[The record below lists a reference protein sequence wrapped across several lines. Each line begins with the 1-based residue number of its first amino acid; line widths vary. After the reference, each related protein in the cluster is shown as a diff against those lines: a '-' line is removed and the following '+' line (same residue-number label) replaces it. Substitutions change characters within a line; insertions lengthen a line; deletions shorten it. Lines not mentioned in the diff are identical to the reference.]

1 MAKERKL
8 LTPVHTFTLSPFAL
22 SLIHSFAL
30 SLMKLLVIG
39 AHSGDFVWRA
49 AGTIAKAL
57 DQGAETLVV
66 ALSYGERGESGELW
80 KENPNRTVDSV
91 KAIRHAQA
99 QQAAD
104 ILGTSIQ
111 FLDWGDYPMLLTDE
125 RVAQLTNLIGDVEPT
140 VILTHSEKDP
150 FNPDHPLAFQA
161 VQRARLL
168 SSGAGVPSAFKNID
182 PPVWYSFEPH
192 QPELCGFVPDT
203 FIDIT
208 SVMEKKRAA
217 MACMGAQTY
226 LRDYYAELAARRAN
240 HARRISGQKQVQFA
254 EAFQRQ
260 VPRVTDSI
268 F

>member
-1 MAKERKL
+1 MKK
-8 LTPVHTFTLSPFAL
+8 
-22 SLIHSFAL
+22 
-30 SLMKLLVIG
+30 KLLVVG
-39 AHSGDFVWRA
+39 AHSADFVWRA
-49 AGTIAKAL
+49 AGTIAKAIEE
-57 DQGAETLVV
+57 GAETLVL

-80 KENPNRTVDSV
+80 KEDPQRSEESV
-91 KAIRHAQA
+91 KIIRHEQA
-99 QQAAD
+99 QRAAD
-104 ILGTSIQ
+104 AIGTPIQ
-111 FLDWGDYPMLLTDE
+111 FWDWGDYPMLLSEE
-125 RVAQLTNLIGDVEPT
+125 RIAQLTALVGDFEPT

-182 PPVWYSFEPH
+182 PPAWYSFEPH

-208 SVMEKKRAA
+208 SVMDKKLAA

-240 HARRISGQKQVQFA
+240 HARRISGKKQIQFA
-254 EAFQRQ
+254 EAHQSM
-260 VPRVTDSI
+260 VPRIVSSI

>member
-1 MAKERKL
+1 MKKL
-8 LTPVHTFTLSPFAL
+8 L
-22 SLIHSFAL
+22 I
-30 SLMKLLVIG
+30 IG

-57 DQGAETLVV
+57 EEGAETLVV

-80 KENPNRTVDSV
+80 KEDPKRSV
-91 KAIRHAQA
+91 EGVKMIRHEQA
-99 QQAAD
+99 QRAAD
-104 ILGTSIQ
+104 AIGTPTGRVRLQ
-111 FLDWGDYPMLLTDE
+111 FLDWGDYPMLLSDQ
-125 RVAQLTNLIGDVEPT
+125 RVEQLTNLIGDFEPT

-192 QPELCGFVPDT
+192 QPELCGFVPDM
-203 FIDIT
+203 FVDIT

-226 LRDYYAELAARRAN
+226 LRDYYAELASRRAN
-240 HARRISGQKQVQFA
+240 HARRISGQKHIQFA
-254 EAFQRQ
+254 ESFQSH
-260 VPRVTDSI
+260 VPRVTGSI